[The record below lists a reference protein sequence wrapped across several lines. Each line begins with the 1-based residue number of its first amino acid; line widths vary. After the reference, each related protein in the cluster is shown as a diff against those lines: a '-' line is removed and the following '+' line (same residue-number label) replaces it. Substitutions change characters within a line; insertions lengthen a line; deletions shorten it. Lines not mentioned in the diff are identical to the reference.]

1 MLICTGC
8 GELVQKA
15 QLKRV
20 REPHGEVF
28 LACPVCGDTCIDAVQ
43 CDCGDWHH
51 PEDLHPGGYC
61 DICLCDA
68 ITIDLAEEY
77 IEEIGQKET
86 FYIDFWLNGRTYL
99 LDLLS
104 KFFHSKPEIEQR
116 DKLRDYIFATK
127 YGPVSF
133 AQWLE
138 DRGGLN
144 GS

>member
-8 GELVQKA
+8 GELIQEA

-28 LACPVCGDTCIDAVQ
+28 LSCPVCGDACIDAVQ
-43 CDCGDWHH
+43 CHCGEWHD
-51 PEDLHPGGYC
+51 PEDLLNGEYC
-61 DICLCDA
+61 EVCLCDA
-68 ITIDLAEEY
+68 IDNELAEEY
-77 IEEIGQKET
+77 ITEIDEWEK

-104 KFFHSKPEIEQR
+104 KLFHSKPEEEQR

-127 YGPVSF
+127 YGPANF
-133 AQWLE
+133 AAWLQ
-138 DRGGLN
+138 DRRDTN
-144 GS
+144 GA

>member
-8 GELVQKA
+8 GELVQET

-20 REPHGEVF
+20 RESHGETF
-28 LACPVCGDTCIDAVQ
+28 LSCPVCGDTCINAVQ
-43 CDCGDWHH
+43 CECGEWHH

-77 IEEIGQKET
+77 ITSIGQWET
-86 FYIDFWLNGRTYL
+86 FYIDFWLNGRAYL

-104 KFFHSKPEIEQR
+104 KFFHSKPEDEQL
-116 DKLRDYIFATK
+116 DKLREYIYATK
-127 YGPVSF
+127 YGPNEF
-133 AQWLE
+133 AQWLDE
-138 DRGGLN
+138 RGEPN
-144 GS
+144 E